1 MAPSESELSPD
12 QLRERWN
19 DLRDILGASSS
30 GEVLRRVQE
39 LQLDAMQEAATVAA
53 ASLDS
58 DEAATLLDRVKSRIA
73 HLRSRTERWQA
84 LLAELDAET
93 LAEAQATVSDLR
105 ERLRQYEEDAFSSPL
120 PASLKNAGIS
130 SANEAL
136 AMIESM
142 ETQLQE
148 LYEAKEMSAKAEDAL
163 AQEFEGEDTYDQLQR
178 LLAREERLQQE
189 LGVTSSEEVIEMVRG
204 LATQLDELYADRDDD
219 QRAAGTEPEKQSE
232 YEKQLENAL
241 GVSDPED
248 VIHMVNGLVQQLEEL
263 YDARERLSRVNLD
276 DAESVITMVSNM
288 EAQLEALY
296 DEQVR
301 MSDQGIESVDQAISM
316 IESME
321 AQLEALYEERHAGD
335 GSIPEKAQD
344 RVERLERKLDELTEE
359 KQALLEQREALV
371 AGESSM
377 DTLEREL
384 GLSDPQHIVDLIES
398 MQQQLQ
404 DVYTDRETDEDRD
417 SNARTFPTGE
427 GSAAFAVQDI
437 QTEPGIQASE
447 GDAPDPTEPAMESA
461 KEIEPV
467 VPPDELDGLP
477 RQSQQILDGMD
488 YGIIRVDDEGRVGYA
503 NDAAVAALPGVTGTA
518 QESMIDRNFFFS
530 LAPGAN
536 SSMFR
541 GRFKSGVE
549 EQDLDVLFP
558 YTFIHPTEPAANL
571 VVQLYR
577 SERNENWI
585 LLRPLS

>member
-84 LLAELDAET
+84 LLAELNAET
-93 LAEAQATVSDLR
+93 LTEAQATVSDLR

-130 SANEAL
+130 SADEAL

-232 YEKQLENAL
+232 YEQQLENAL

>member
-84 LLAELDAET
+84 LLADLDAET
-93 LAEAQATVSDLR
+93 LTEAQATVSDLR
-105 ERLRQYEEDAFSSPL
+105 ERLRQYEEDAFSSQL

-130 SANEAL
+130 SADEAL

-148 LYEAKEMSAKAEDAL
+148 LYEDKEMSARAEDAL

-178 LLAREERLQQE
+178 LLAREERLQRE

-219 QRAAGTEPEKQSE
+219 QRAAGTEPEKRSE
-232 YEKQLENAL
+232 HEQQLENAL

-301 MSDQGIESVDQAISM
+301 MSEQGIESVDQAISM

-321 AQLEALYEERHAGD
+321 SQLEALYDERHSGN
-335 GSIPEKAQD
+335 GSIPEEAQE

-417 SNARTFPTGE
+417 SNARTSPAGE
-427 GSAAFAVQDI
+427 GSAAFA
-437 QTEPGIQASE
+437 EPGIQSSE
-447 GDAPDPTEPAMESA
+447 GDSPDPTEPAMESA

-467 VPPDELDGLP
+467 VPPDELDLLP
-477 RQSQQILDGMD
+477 RQSQQILDGMG

-503 NDAAVAALPGVTGTA
+503 NDAAAAVLPGVTGTA

-549 EQDLDVLFP
+549 AQDLNVLFP

-585 LLRPLS
+585 LIRPLS

>member
-130 SANEAL
+130 SADEAL

-232 YEKQLENAL
+232 YEQQLENAL

>member
-84 LLAELDAET
+84 LLADLDAET
-93 LAEAQATVSDLR
+93 LTEAQATVSDLH
-105 ERLRQYEEDAFSSPL
+105 ERLRQYEEDAFSSQL

-130 SANEAL
+130 SADEAL

-148 LYEAKEMSAKAEDAL
+148 LYEDKEMSARAEDAL

-178 LLAREERLQQE
+178 LLAREERLQRE

-219 QRAAGTEPEKQSE
+219 QRAAGTEPEKRSE
-232 YEKQLENAL
+232 HEQQLENAL

-301 MSDQGIESVDQAISM
+301 MSEQGIESVDQAISM

-321 AQLEALYEERHAGD
+321 SQLEALYDERHSGN
-335 GSIPEKAQD
+335 GSIPEEAQE

-404 DVYTDRETDEDRD
+404 DVYTDRETDEYRD
-417 SNARTFPTGE
+417 SYARTSPAGE
-427 GSAAFAVQDI
+427 GSAAFA
-437 QTEPGIQASE
+437 EPGIQSSE
-447 GDAPDPTEPAMESA
+447 GDSPDPTEPAMESA

-467 VPPDELDGLP
+467 VPPDELDLLP

-488 YGIIRVDDEGRVGYA
+488 YGIIRVDDEGRIGYA
-503 NDAAVAALPGVTGTA
+503 NDAAAAVLPGVTGTA

-549 EQDLDVLFP
+549 AQDLNVLFP

>member
-84 LLAELDAET
+84 LLAELNAET
-93 LAEAQATVSDLR
+93 LTEAQATVSDLR

-130 SANEAL
+130 SADEAL

>member
-84 LLAELDAET
+84 LLADLDAET
-93 LAEAQATVSDLR
+93 LTEAQATVSDLR
-105 ERLRQYEEDAFSSPL
+105 ERLRQYEEDAFSSQL

-130 SANEAL
+130 SADEAL

-148 LYEAKEMSAKAEDAL
+148 LYEDKEMSAKAEDAL

-178 LLAREERLQQE
+178 LLAREERLQRE

-219 QRAAGTEPEKQSE
+219 QRAAGTEPEKRSE
-232 YEKQLENAL
+232 YEEQLENAL

-301 MSDQGIESVDQAISM
+301 MSEQGIESVDQAISM

-321 AQLEALYEERHAGD
+321 AQLEALYDERHAGN
-335 GSIPEKAQD
+335 GSPEKARE

-404 DVYTDRETDEDRD
+404 DVYTNREIDEDRD
-417 SNARTFPTGE
+417 SNARTSPAGE
-427 GSAAFAVQDI
+427 GSAAFAEQDI
-437 QTEPGIQASE
+437 RAEPGIQDSE
-447 GDAPDPTEPAMESA
+447 ADSPDPTEPAMEFA

-467 VPPDELDGLP
+467 VPPDELDMLP
-477 RQSQQILDGMD
+477 QQSQQILDDMD

-503 NDAAVAALPGVTGTA
+503 NDAAAAALPGVTGTA

-530 LAPGAN
+530 LAPGAS

-549 EQDLDVLFP
+549 EQDLNVLFP

>member
-130 SANEAL
+130 SADEAL